1 MSGSL
6 GDKQKRMLA
15 RAYDHEQRHGGEP
28 SPIAQVL
35 DEAFVSYSNRFDT
48 DKYAGRWRVLD
59 KSERFQARRAIRALI
74 NRGLMAEAGTA
85 VSRTGGD
92 AHVNSGRYCPKGYTR
107 VCKTYRLTKAGRA
120 IGKVEDE
127 ASAARLRAMEEADP
141 KLKQI
146 AKRAKAAL
154 ANLGR

>member
-1 MSGSL
+1 MSRSL

-85 VSRTGGD
+85 ISRTGGD
-92 AHVNSGRYCPKGYTR
+92 THVNSGRYCPKGYTR
-107 VCKTYRLTKAGRA
+107 VCKTYRLTEAGRA
-120 IGKVEDE
+120 IGKAEDE
-127 ASAARLRAMEEADP
+127 ATEARLRAMEEANP
-141 KLKQI
+141 KLKE
-146 AKRAKAAL
+146 RAGRINAAL
-154 ANLGR
+154 EKRG

>member
-1 MSGSL
+1 MSRSL

-85 VSRTGGD
+85 ISRTGGD
-92 AHVNSGRYCPKGYTR
+92 THVNSGRYCPKGYTR
-107 VCKTYRLTKAGRA
+107 VCKTYRLTKAGRV
-120 IGKVEDE
+120 IGKAEDE
-127 ASAARLRAMEEADP
+127 AIEASLRAMEAANP
-141 KLKQI
+141 KLKEI
-146 AKRAKAAL
+146 AKRVEAAL
-154 ANLGR
+154 TKR